1 VAVINPYQVR
11 ITEECLYSAKNLP
24 RRIGDLQSHVDS
36 IMPPLP
42 GSVLKLVGRP
52 VAKTPLDT
60 SQTERWA
67 IRRACCPEAEELAV
81 KVWLWHRLQEFK
93 SDLSIKEKEFIALK
107 YDHEKPT
114 KSVVREMG
122 ITERKYY
129 RIRQNV
135 VGQLWQQIRQ
145 KDGELE
151 VAVQ

>member
-11 ITEECLYSAKNLP
+11 ITEACLYSAKELP
-24 RRIGDLQSHVDS
+24 RRIGDLQAHVDA

-52 VAKTPLDT
+52 VAKTPVDT
-60 SQTERWA
+60 SQTERWG

-81 KVWLWHRLQEFK
+81 KLWLWHRLQEFK
-93 SDLSIKEKEFIALK
+93 SDLGVKEKEFIALK

-114 KSVVREMG
+114 KSIVREMG

-129 RIRQNV
+129 HLKDRV
-135 VGQLWQQIRQ
+135 VRKLWQYVQHRN
-145 KDGELE
+145 GELE
-151 VAVQ
+151 VGVQ